1 MLLPLAI
8 VLGAIPA
15 PVQVQA
21 PLSDPLPKALPVVC
35 TIDEPLTAW
44 CVLIKRKLGGAE
56 GGCGFEGGEG
66 GEGGDG
72 GGGKGGGGV
81 VQIFQP
87 ECTME

>member
-8 VLGAIPA
+8 DVLGAIPA
-15 PVQVQA
+15 PVPRVQW

-66 GEGGDG
+66 GEQGGDG
-72 GGGKGGGGV
+72 GGGKG
-81 VQIFQP
+81 
-87 ECTME
+87 ETLEL